1 MAGPTLELDWE
12 EGLFRAVRALWRRV
26 SPAAVTFDAERA
38 AQLGPLRRR
47 LGVVASL
54 VAGSPLRVV
63 PAGGPGGLRGD
74 DLLLPRFLDLA
85 PDPEANAGLYVL
97 RAALGGA
104 LHAQGACPGR
114 TLDEHVME
122 AAATLC
128 AELPAFSAPW
138 EAALSA
144 QRAAGRVVLWGPVLA
159 PPEVVSSVEGGD
171 GSGAEDDAG
180 ARPQSEAEI
189 DALEEVVVHDLDEEQ
204 ALQTP
209 MHAFEKVE
217 MAEPFNGTMRQL
229 DGEDDLDDHLEALEE
244 VDLGDLLRGG
254 PEAHSLLRA
263 DITMDADIPD
273 VGTVGADEPH
283 VPYDEWSARKGRY
296 LPAWCRVY
304 PTAMPPGDDAWAR
317 AALARHARTVERLHG
332 DLARHRDRLRAAPRQ
347 LDGEDVDIDAMVD
360 AWATV
365 QAGRSPSRRLYT
377 RQRRQVRDVAT
388 LVLLDTSLSTDAWV
402 GDRRVLD
409 VARESV
415 LVLGEVADRLGD
427 ALAVM
432 AFASHTRHRVR
443 AWQVRG
449 WAEPWVLGRGRLGR
463 LQPQGYTRIGPAL
476 RHGIATLAAVPARRR
491 LLLLVSDGKPTDYD
505 RYEGRHGLAD
515 VRQALRES
523 HQQGVRVHAL
533 TIDAEA
539 REWLPAMLGP
549 GGWDILRRP
558 DDLPQALTR
567 AYGRLA

>member
-1 MAGPTLELDWE
+1 MAGPTLDLDLE
-12 EGLFRAVRALWRRV
+12 YGLFRAVRALWRRI
-26 SPAAVTFDAERA
+26 SPKAAAFDSARA
-38 AQLGPLRRR
+38 ATLAPLSRR
-47 LGVVASL
+47 LSVVASL
-54 VAGSPLRVV
+54 VAGDPLRVV
-63 PAGGPGGLRGD
+63 PADGAGGLRGD
-74 DLLLPRFLDLA
+74 DLLLPRFIDLA

-97 RAALGGA
+97 RAALAGA
-104 LHAQGACPGR
+104 LHAQGEAPAQ
-114 TLDEHVME
+114 TLDARV
-122 AAATLC
+122 AAAAAALC
-128 AELPAFSAPW
+128 EELPAFAGPW
-138 EAALSA
+138 EAALAA
-144 QRAAGRVVLWGPVLA
+144 QEAADRVVLWGPVLT
-159 PPEVVSSVEGGD
+159 PPEVVSSAD
-171 GSGAEDDAG
+171 GESEDGDAG
-180 ARPQSEAEI
+180 ARPESEAEI
-189 DALEEVVVHDLDEEQ
+189 AALEEVVVHDLDEEE

-209 MHAFEKVE
+209 VHAFEKVE
-217 MAEPFNGTMRQL
+217 MAESFNGTMRQL

-273 VGTVGADEPH
+273 VGKVGADEPH
-283 VPYDEWSARKGRY
+283 ITYDEWSARKGRY
-296 LPAWCRVY
+296 LKDWCRVY
-304 PTAMPPGDDAWAR
+304 PTPMPRGDEAWAQEVLHR
-317 AALARHARTVERLHG
+317 QARTVERLYTE
-332 DLARHRDRLRAAPRQ
+332 LARHRDRLRAAPRQ
-347 LDGEDVDIDAMVD
+347 LDGEDVDTAAMVD

-365 QAGRSPSRRLYT
+365 RAGRSPSRRLYT
-377 RQRRQVRDVAT
+377 RQRRQIRDVAT
-388 LVLLDTSLSTDAWV
+388 LVLLDTSLSTDSWV
-402 GDRRVLD
+402 DDRRVLD

-427 ALAVM
+427 ALAVT

-443 AWQVRG
+443 AWQVRD
-449 WAEPWVLGRGRLGR
+449 WNEPWAVGRGRLGR
-463 LQPQGYTRIGPAL
+463 LHPQGYTRIGPAL
-476 RHGIATLAAVPARRR
+476 RHGIATLAEVPAKRR

-523 HQQGVRVHAL
+523 HQKGVRVHAL

-558 DDLPQALTR
+558 DDLPMALTR